1 MIQLFHTRLCFS
13 RNDVGHGQNTCVK
26 IEYQYLNGVN
36 HMLKEIY
43 WRDNKRI
50 MYSSC
55 PTSISYSRTRRDI
68 NPENILLI
76 TFWTQSETD
85 NMIPSWRQ
93 NTWYHHIKQINNRS
107 TPADLGLVTPI
118 FSHDDHFNFFTVP
131 FLTENGVNNANT
143 ELTSRNYPS
152 FNLLIFTMKLLKD
165 HVRYQLLHKH
175 LWGYESWSKS
185 FSKNVCL
192 YKL

>member
-55 PTSISYSRTRRDI
+55 PTSISYSPKRHQSREYSVDNLL
-68 NPENILLI
+68 NPKWNRQYDSVMKTKYLI
-76 TFWTQSETD
+76 
-85 NMIPSWRQ
+85 
-93 NTWYHHIKQINNRS
+93 HIKQINNRS
-107 TPADLGLVTPI
+107 TPTDLGLVTPF
-118 FSHDDHFNFFTVP
+118 FSHDDHFMDYKISFNLILGNKLAVVILTSLLRIISATPYNFFTVP
-131 FLTENGVNNANT
+131 FPTENGV
-143 ELTSRNYPS
+143 
-152 FNLLIFTMKLLKD
+152 
-165 HVRYQLLHKH
+165 
-175 LWGYESWSKS
+175 
-185 FSKNVCL
+185 
-192 YKL
+192 

>member
-13 RNDVGHGQNTCVK
+13 RNDVGHGQNTCAK

-55 PTSISYSRTRRDI
+55 PTSISYSWTQRDI
-68 NPENILLI
+68 NPENILLT

-118 FSHDDHFNFFTVP
+118 FSHDDHFTDYKISFNLILGNKLAVVILTSLLRIISATPYNFFTVP
-131 FLTENGVNNANT
+131 FPTENGV
-143 ELTSRNYPS
+143 
-152 FNLLIFTMKLLKD
+152 
-165 HVRYQLLHKH
+165 
-175 LWGYESWSKS
+175 
-185 FSKNVCL
+185 
-192 YKL
+192 